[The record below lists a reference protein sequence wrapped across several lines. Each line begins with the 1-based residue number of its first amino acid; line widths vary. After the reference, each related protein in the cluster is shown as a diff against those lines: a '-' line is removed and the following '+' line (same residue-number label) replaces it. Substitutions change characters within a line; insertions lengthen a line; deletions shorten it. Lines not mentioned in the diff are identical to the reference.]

1 MPTMIFDEIDTGVS
15 GEVALKVGKMMSQIA
30 KEHQVIA
37 ITHLPQ
43 IAARGSSHLY
53 VYKQSQNNFTTTLI
67 RELKHEERIVEIAKM
82 IGGDKYSQS
91 AEANAREL
99 MIKGK

>member
-1 MPTMIFDEIDTGVS
+1 M
-15 GEVALKVGKMMSQIA
+15 KVGKMMAGIA

-43 IAARGSSHLY
+43 IAAKGNAHLF
-53 VYKQSQNNFTTTLI
+53 VYKQLQNNLTSTKI
-67 RELKHEERIVEIAKM
+67 KELQPEERIIEIAKM
-82 IGGDKYSQS
+82 IGGDQYTAS

-99 MIKGK
+99 MMQKN